1 MGQSCRRIYGTRK
14 VILLCM
20 AYFSYISGLT
30 ICIVI
35 VFILLVDLI
44 LIPSRYITR
53 RHHQKRNVQTLK
65 APLVHVIFSLS
76 SWPLG

>member
-1 MGQSCRRIYGTRK
+1 MDQSCRRILGTRK

-20 AYFSYISGLT
+20 AYFSYIPGLT

-35 VFILLVDLI
+35 VFILFVDI
-44 LIPSRYITR
+44 VLIPSRYITR
-53 RHHQKRNVQTLK
+53 RHQKRNVQTLK